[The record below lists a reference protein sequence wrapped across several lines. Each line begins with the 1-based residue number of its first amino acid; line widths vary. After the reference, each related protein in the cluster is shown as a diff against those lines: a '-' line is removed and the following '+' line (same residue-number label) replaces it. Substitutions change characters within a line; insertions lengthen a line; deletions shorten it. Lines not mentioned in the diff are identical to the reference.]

1 MTLSL
6 DPVLLEV
13 IYHQLKAATEEMG
26 IALGR
31 TARSTYVKE
40 AADFGTALCG
50 LDGKFFAYPATTGVS
65 GSVDMDCREFID
77 AFDSIEPGDILATN
91 HPYLAGGL
99 GSHLP
104 DLNLLKPCFHEG
116 RLLCFGWT
124 FVHSAD
130 VGGAVPSSI
139 APSLENLFQEGLQ
152 VPPLKLARRGVL
164 NEEVVAIF
172 TGNSRVPDING
183 GDLKAQLAALT
194 VGERRVAEIVA
205 RHGVDTF
212 MAAQRDLPDYARR
225 RALEVQRRIPDGRY
239 EFWDYM
245 DDDFVSRL
253 PIRLRCAMT
262 VRDGHIHLDL
272 TGTDPQVAS
281 AYNVPTGGVRHPW
294 LVTKFMHLLYTCDPD
309 LPLNSGLFGNI
320 TVNVPKGTVMNPEFP
335 AAVGIRHATA
345 IRFNDA
351 VLGCLAQ
358 ACPGLAPA
366 PSGGTVIPSVV
377 AQTDPATG
385 RRIVSVLQS
394 LVGGAGAGD
403 GYDGADGRDR
413 SLSNI
418 QNTPSERGEADVRV
432 RIETYAMRPDSGG
445 AGEFRGGTGVI
456 YSIHVLQDGTELLGR
471 GLERFVF
478 RPWGVAGGQPGAP
491 ARVVLNLGTPHEQE
505 LGKINLVRARAGDVL
520 TVMTAGGGGYGDP
533 YRRDPAAVLHDV
545 RRGYVSV
552 EAAARDYGVVI
563 TEGRLDEAAT
573 AARRAADR
581 PAPPAALGEARERFE
596 TVFDDPAMTA
606 LAEALLAVPAAVR
619 AFARTRA
626 MEAAVPGL
634 ATRGI
639 PAIEAVDPAAARA
652 ALAEAI
658 AEIRRTWPERA
669 VPPQRETPP

>member
-1 MTLSL
+1 MSLSL
-6 DPVLLEV
+6 DPILLEV
-13 IYHQLKAATEEMG
+13 LYHQLKATTEEMG

-65 GSVDMDCREFID
+65 GSVDMDCREFIAAYD
-77 AFDSIEPGDILATN
+77 TIEPGDILATN

-104 DLNLLKPCFHEG
+104 DLNLLKPYFHEG

-130 VGGAVPSSI
+130 VGGSVPSSI
-139 APSLENLFQEGLQ
+139 APALENLFQEGLQ
-152 VPPLKLARRGVL
+152 VPPVKLARRGVL
-164 NEEVVAIF
+164 NEDVVAIF

-205 RHGVDTF
+205 RHGAETF
-212 MAAQRDLPDYARR
+212 MAAQRDLPEYARL
-225 RALEVQRRIPDGRY
+225 RALEVQRRIPDGHY
-239 EFWDYM
+239 VFWDYM

-262 VRDGHIHLDL
+262 VRDGQIHLDL
-272 TGTDPQVAS
+272 EGTDPQVAS

-294 LVTKFMHLLYTCDPD
+294 LVTKFMHLLYTYDAD

-351 VLGCLAQ
+351 VLGCLAM
-358 ACPGLAPA
+358 ACPGMAPA

-377 AQTDPATG
+377 AQTDSETG

-394 LVGGAGAGD
+394 LVGGAGAGL

-418 QNTPSERGEADVRV
+418 QNTPSERGESDVRV

-445 AGEFRGGTGVI
+445 AGQFRGGAGVI
-456 YSIHVLQDGTELLGR
+456 YSIRVLQDATELLGR

-478 RPWGVAGGQPGAP
+478 RPWGVAGGRPGAA
-491 ARVVLNLGTPHEQE
+491 ARVLLNMGTPEQQE

-533 YRRDPAAVLHDV
+533 FLRDPAAVLWDV
-545 RRGYVSV
+545 RRGYVSPEV
-552 EAAARDYGVVI
+552 AARDYGVVI
-563 TEGRLDEAAT
+563 VACDVDVMAT
-573 AARRAADR
+573 AALRAAPR
-581 PAPPAALGEARERFE
+581 PARRFEFGGARESFE
-596 TVFDDPAMTA
+596 AIFDDAGMTA
-606 LAEALLAVPAAVR
+606 LACALIAVPASVR
-619 AFARTRA
+619 TIARMRA
-626 MEAAVPGL
+626 MEAAVPGM
-634 ATRGI
+634 ATRGL
-639 PAIEAVDPAAARA
+639 PAIEGVHPPTAKA

-658 AEIRRTWPERA
+658 RTIERTWPRQA
-669 VPPQRETPP
+669 APRIGVTPA

>member
-1 MTLSL
+1 MSLSL

-13 IYHQLKAATEEMG
+13 LYHQLKATTEEMG

-65 GSVDMDCREFID
+65 GSVDMDCREFIASYD
-77 AFDSIEPGDILATN
+77 TIEVGDILATN

-104 DLNLLKPCFHEG
+104 DLNLLKPYFHEG
-116 RLLCFGWT
+116 RLVCFGWT

-130 VGGAVPSSI
+130 VGGSVPSSI
-139 APSLENLFQEGLQ
+139 APSLESLFQEGLQ
-152 VPPLKLARRGVL
+152 VPPVKLARRGVL
-164 NEEVVAIF
+164 NEDVIRIF

-194 VGERRVAEIVA
+194 VGERGIAEIIA
-205 RHGVDTF
+205 RHGVDTL
-212 MAAQRDLPDYARR
+212 MAAQHDLPEYARQ
-225 RALEVQRRIPDGRY
+225 RALEVQRRIPDGHY
-239 EFWDYM
+239 VFWDYM

-253 PIRLRCAMT
+253 PMRLRCAMT

-272 TGTDPQVAS
+272 AGTDPQVSS

-294 LVTKFMHLLYTCDPD
+294 LVTKFMHLLYTYDPD

-320 TVNVPKGTVMNPEFP
+320 TVHVPKGTVMNPEFP

-345 IRFNDA
+345 IRLNDA
-351 VLGCLAQ
+351 VLGCLAL

-377 AQTDPATG
+377 AQTDPDTG
-385 RRIVSVLQS
+385 RRVVSVLQS

-418 QNTPSERGEADVRV
+418 QNTPTERGESDVQV

-478 RPWGVAGGQPGAP
+478 RPWGVAGGLPGAP
-491 ARVVLNLGTPHEQE
+491 ARVVLNMDTPREQE
-505 LGKINLVRARAGDVL
+505 LGKINLIRAQAGDVL

-533 YRRDPAAVLHDV
+533 YRRNPEAVLHDV
-545 RRGYVSV
+545 RRGYVSIQ
-552 EAAARDYGVVI
+552 AAARDYGVVVAQ
-563 TEGRLDEAAT
+563 GRVDEAAT
-573 AARRAADR
+573 ASLRRGRPCSRAFAFDDARN
-581 PAPPAALGEARERFE
+581 RFE
-596 TVFDDPAMTA
+596 RIFDDATMTR
-606 LAEALLAVPAAVR
+606 LAEALLRVPASLR
-619 AFARTRA
+619 SLARTRA
-626 MEAAVPGL
+626 MEAGVPGL
-634 ATRGI
+634 STQGLDALELVT
-639 PAIEAVDPAAARA
+639 PSAARA
-652 ALAEAI
+652 ALAGATDHIE
-658 AEIRRTWPERA
+658 RTWPISA
-669 VPPQRETPP
+669 APQHGETPK